1 MTKIFT
7 LLLVFLLVTIGLT
20 GCESETTAVEN
31 TKWLLLRYG
40 TQEMNLQAVIEGT
53 EITATFNSKENQLTG
68 SAGCNTYY
76 GNYQINKKQLSISM
90 LAWTEMACLEPEG
103 VMEQEQ
109 QYLSTLQLAESYT
122 IEDSELTVLC
132 SNSWVLLFHAK

>member
-20 GCESETTAVEN
+20 ACEGEIAAIEN
-31 TKWLLLRYG
+31 TTWVLSRYG
-40 TQEMNLQAVIEGT
+40 TQEVNLQAVIEGT
-53 EITATFNSKENQLTG
+53 EITATFNSKDNQVTG
-68 SAGCNTYY
+68 SAGCNTYF
-76 GNYQINKKQLSISM
+76 GDYQINKKELSISM

-109 QYLSTLQLAESYT
+109 QYLSALQSAESYT
-122 IEDSELTVLC
+122 IEESELIIVC
-132 SNSWVLLFHAK
+132 SDGWVLVFHAR